1 VWVELITQEENRL
14 KQTCY
19 AYAKRT
25 RRTNERSR
33 FSNLPK
39 VSGKTM
45 CKRSIMEGRGNVRA
59 ILYMATLVAIRH
71 NEKFKAYYAHL
82 KSPSVSPC
90 AIIGIVLRAMNR
102 WFPEPMP

>member
-82 KSPSVSPC
+82 KSVVC
-90 AIIGIVLRAMNR
+90 FTLRHHWNSFARNEQMIFR
-102 WFPEPMP
+102 AYA